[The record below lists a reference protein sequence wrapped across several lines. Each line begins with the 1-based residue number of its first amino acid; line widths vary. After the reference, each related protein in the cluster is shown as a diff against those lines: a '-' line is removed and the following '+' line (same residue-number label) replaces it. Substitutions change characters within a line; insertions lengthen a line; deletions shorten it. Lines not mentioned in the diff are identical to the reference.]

1 MNITAV
7 DIVGNKA
14 TRNGILPYL
23 VEVKL
28 DEPSVSSFLQVRE
41 TLTRLGISVMKEGE
55 SNTLYQTCHILAK
68 RGKHYI
74 VHFKSM
80 FILDG
85 RDNNLTEADIARQN
99 LIIQLLE
106 DWGLVTVVDPYMVDE
121 PVCSM
126 SSIKILSHEEKKDW
140 KLVTKYNIGSYKKVG
155 AIA

>member
-1 MNITAV
+1 MSITAL

-14 TRNGILPYL
+14 KRNGIIPYL
-23 VEVKL
+23 VEVTLK
-28 DEPSVSSFLQVRE
+28 EPSSSSFLQVRE
-41 TLTRLGISVMKEGE
+41 TLTRLGISVSKKDEP
-55 SNTLYQTCHILAK
+55 STLYQTCHILTK

-85 RDNNLTEADIARQN
+85 RNNDLTEADIARQN

-106 DWGLVTVVDPYMVDE
+106 DWGLVTVVVPEMVDS

-126 SSIKILSHEEKKDW
+126 SSIKVISHQEKKDW
-140 KLVTKYNIGSYKKVG
+140 KLATKYNIGSYKKVFYD
-155 AIA
+155 